1 MLNLVQIQE
10 RLKDMPMQAL
20 MQYANGMNPQVP
32 PFIALGELNR
42 RKQMQQA
49 AAAEQAKQMEGAPT
63 VKEQIEQQTGL
74 MALQGARQRSA
85 MQQAAAQQASMPM
98 PATNNMQSE
107 PVQLAEGGMIDPV
120 GQRDY
125 MSGGITRLPI
135 RRDMFERRAY
145 AGGGIVAFDGGGS
158 VFNRIDTSDTMRK
171 KSNQYREALKE
182 LFGGGG
188 DEIIDP
194 ADPTAM
200 MGTRVSEGA
209 RSIADV
215 RDEQDAE
222 KKRLDEIRRK
232 AEAQQQIMR
241 DILSGKRPVPTRSN
255 DTTLMAERRPTGI
268 AAVAKERGPEEFP
281 ASVVAR
287 DEGATAA
294 PGIESLLGPRMT
306 MDERIKEAKRLNLLA
321 GRDPNMMAN
330 YEKRIGDIEARRA
343 EERKGDPMEQLTAFL
358 SGIAQSRR
366 GAGFGEAGAAGVSA
380 STKLAAEQKALRDR
394 QELDMAQLQLSIAKE
409 KDALAKGDLATA
421 LSERDKQEKLELD
434 IFKAKSEDE
443 YRKSQTANQKA
454 RLAFDQAQSNQLRQM
469 EIVRKYMDDVR
480 SQLAK
485 DTKYINKS
493 AMLEADVFRETAK
506 RFGEKRL
513 AELGLFSGVP
523 AQAASS
529 GDRPPLSSFNK

>member
-85 MQQAAAQQASMPM
+85 LQQAAAQQASMPM

-125 MSGGITRLPI
+125 RSGGITRLPI

-145 AGGGIVAFDGGGS
+145 AGGGIVAFDNGGS
-158 VFNRIDTSDTMRK
+158 VFNRVDTSDTMRK
-171 KSNQYREALKE
+171 KSSQYRDLLKR
-182 LFGGGG
+182 LFGGT
-188 DEIIDP
+188 DSEEMVDP

-200 MGTRVSEGA
+200 MGTRPSEGA
-209 RSIADV
+209 RDLASV
-215 RDEQDAE
+215 KDERDAE
-222 KKRLDEIRRK
+222 EARREEIRRK
-232 AEAQQQIMR
+232 ADAQQQIMR

-255 DTTLMAERRPTGI
+255 DTTLMAERRPPGLPSL
-268 AAVAKERGPEEFP
+268 AKERGPEEFP
-281 ASVVAR
+281 A
-287 DEGATAA
+287 AA
-294 PGIESLLGPRMT
+294 IPRESGVTPTGLASLMRPDMT
-306 MDERIKEAKRLNLLA
+306 MDQRLEEVRRLNKLA
-321 GRDPNMMAN
+321 GRDPNFMGE
-330 YEKRIGDIEARRA
+330 YEKRIGDIEARRMK
-343 EERKGDPMEQLTAFL
+343 ERESEPMDKLTAFL

-394 QELDMAQLQLSIAKE
+394 QEMDMAQLRLSIAKE
-409 KDALAKGDLATA
+409 KDALAKGDLDAA
-421 LSERDKQEKLELD
+421 RSEQDKQEKLKLE
-434 IFKAKSEDE
+434 IAKLQSEDE
-443 YRKSQTANQKA
+443 YRKGSLAMQKA
-454 RLAFDQAQSNQLRQM
+454 RFAFDKSQADETKQQEM
-469 EIVRKYMDDVR
+469 VRKFLADFRSKNANNPKYLTKPDLLETDAMQAARNFFGVERLDRLGLGVGVPGAAGKTVDF
-480 SQLAK
+480 SQLPK
-485 DTKYINKS
+485 
-493 AMLEADVFRETAK
+493 
-506 RFGEKRL
+506 G
-513 AELGLFSGVP
+513 
-523 AQAASS
+523 
-529 GDRPPLSSFNK
+529 